1 MDQRIREGEV
11 AHLRSEQDRLEQRM
25 DDDARLLKELETV
38 AGRAQRSARRAQEN
52 AVTMQRI
59 RMLQHTTAAAYQA
72 RDLAHLQSHAHA
84 ASMLPHQGML
94 GALPHALGHGIG
106 AGMPLGMVGQ
116 EAMLDMQVQER
127 LAALK
132 EQDVRR
138 HNNTALQSVSCWEL
152 GTGRI
157 ANADSAP
164 HSSRCACRTAS
175 PTKHC
180 PCLSVHRTRTG

>member
-59 RMLQHTTAAAYQA
+59 RMLQQTTAAAYQA

-84 ASMLPHQGML
+84 ASMLRHQGML
-94 GALPHALGHGIG
+94 GPVPHALGHGIG
-106 AGMPLGMVGQ
+106 VGAGLPLGMLGQ

-138 HNNTALQSVSCWEL
+138 HNNTALQSVSGRGYVTD
-152 GTGRI
+152 GTGR
-157 ANADSAP
+157 
-164 HSSRCACRTAS
+164 RC
-175 PTKHC
+175 
-180 PCLSVHRTRTG
+180 